1 MDGKVSDSEPVLE
14 IDYNEIPVT
23 DMTTAKAFYSKAF
36 GWTFLDYGP
45 AYAAF
50 ENAGLDGGLRLE
62 TQALPTGCLII
73 LKAADIEAAEV
84 RVQAAGGTIVRRED
98 FPGGRRFHFT
108 DPCGNELAVWSP
120 DGKYDGRA

>member
-1 MDGKVSDSEPVLE
+1 MDGKVSDGEPVLE

-23 DMTTAKAFYSKAF
+23 DMATAKAFYSKAF

-73 LKAADIEAAEV
+73 LKAADIEAAEA
-84 RVQAAGGTIVRRED
+84 RVQAAGGTIVQRED

-108 DPCGNELAVWSP
+108 DSCGNELAVWSP
-120 DGKYDGRA
+120 NGKYDGRA

>member
-1 MDGKVSDSEPVLE
+1 MDGKVSEDALR

-23 DMTTAKAFYSKAF
+23 DMQAAKTFYARAF
-36 GWTFLDYGP
+36 GWRFVDYGP

-62 TQALPTGCLII
+62 QVPAPTGCLII
-73 LKAADIEAAEV
+73 LKADDILDAEA
-84 RVQAAGGTIVRRED
+84 RVEAAGGAIVKRED

-108 DPCGNELAVWSP
+108 DPGGNELAVWSP
-120 DGKYDGRA
+120 NGKYGGAA